1 MDDQLF
7 NKVFKSI
14 PNHFGEL
21 YLEPELREY
30 IAKEVTNALNDGC
43 DHNWSTITSVKLI
56 DPKVCKKCGKLK
68 NS

>member
-21 YLEPELREY
+21 YLEPELREF
-30 IAKEVTNALNDGC
+30 IAKEVINKWITDNKRIQLCLNLD
-43 DHNWSTITSVKLI
+43 
-56 DPKVCKKCGKLK
+56 
-68 NS
+68 

>member
-7 NKVFKSI
+7 SKVFKSI
-14 PNHFGEL
+14 PSHFGEL

-30 IAKEVTNALNDGC
+30 IAKEITSVLNNGC
-43 DHNWSTITSVKLI
+43 DHSWNTISSVKLI
-56 DPKVCKKCGKLK
+56 DHKVCKKCGKLK